1 MKIEHFVIGAGV
13 VVFLAV
19 MGTFYLYLDKKGS
32 SSYYQEEAS
41 QKKEGLEMAADGKTV
56 LKNSS
61 DKMNQNKQSPTA
73 PAKKTLPPMSID
85 TSKTYSAV
93 LKTSEGDITIVFEAG
108 KTPQT
113 VNNFIALA
121 KSNFYDDTIFHR
133 VVKDFMIQGGDPKG
147 DGTGGPGYTV
157 PAEFDPSLK
166 HVRGAISTARLGDG
180 ANPKK
185 ESSGSQFFIV
195 HKDVSQLDGEYT
207 VFGRVTEGL
216 DVVDR
221 IATAE
226 VSLSMSGEPS
236 KPIKPVKILNIKI
249 IEE

>member
-1 MKIEHFVIGAGV
+1 MKIEHMVIAGGV
-13 VVFLAV
+13 IVFLAV
-19 MGTFYLYLDKKGS
+19 MGTFYLYLDKKGPA
-32 SSYYQEEAS
+32 SYYQEESAKEK
-41 QKKEGLEMAADGKTV
+41 QEGLGTVADDKTI
-56 LKNSS
+56 LKSPS
-61 DKMNQNKQSPTA
+61 KQMNNQQQPAT
-73 PAKKTLPPMSID
+73 PAKKTLPPMTID
-85 TSKTYSAV
+85 PTKTYSAV
-93 LKTSEGDITIVFEAG
+93 LETSEGEIAIKFEAA

-121 KSNFYDDTIFHR
+121 RSNFYDNTIFHR
-133 VVKDFMIQGGDPKG
+133 VVEDFMIQGGDPKG

-180 ANPKK
+180 VNPKK

-195 HKDVSQLDGEYT
+195 HKDVPQLDGQYT
-207 VFGRVTEGL
+207 VFGQVTEGL

-226 VSLSMSGEPS
+226 VTMSMSGEPS
-236 KPIKPVKILNIKI
+236 KPVKPVKILNIKV